1 MDRPFTIL
9 DDGKPV
15 TVPARVEAGRVW
27 VASAALTGTGAA
39 GPDVVE
45 LEALAARLDRPLAL
59 DVDEGAA
66 YLGVSA
72 SDRTRPLAALQ
83 APRFTLPDLEGR
95 LHSLSNH
102 LGEKVLLVVHA
113 SW

>member
-9 DDGKPV
+9 DDGQPV
-15 TVPARVEAGRVW
+15 TVPARVDAGQVW
-27 VASAALTGTGAA
+27 VSSTALMGGGASA
-39 GPDVVE
+39 PDLVE
-45 LEALAARLDRPLAL
+45 LAVLAARLGRPLAL

-72 SDRTRPLAALQ
+72 SDRRRPLAALQ
-83 APRFTLPDLEGR
+83 APLFTLPDLEGR

-102 LGEKVLLVVHA
+102 RGQKVLLVVYA